1 MRECWIISCIRVDI
15 LKLFRLY
22 PVQYKTYD
30 MPLLIL
36 GYLLVNLFTLAFVW
50 LDVYLWRQWYL
61 HKDLITEQDHDYA
74 QRCLIG
80 AIVLI
85 VYFFIGRFIIRL
97 LFSKTRKGEDEP
109 KAERYPD
116 QQRIERPDGS
126 VINIEHGGERGKQ
139 TIVFIHGWNSN
150 SMQWYYQ
157 KKHFEK
163 DYHLV
168 LMEHPGLGKSKRPN
182 NRDYSLEKLASDL
195 DAVIMQSGA
204 KDPVLWGHSMGGF
217 TILTYCKVYFEKLS
231 GIKGII
237 LEHTTY
243 TNPTKTSILSRLLTT
258 IQNPILKPLCWI
270 MVALSPILWI
280 SKWMSYLNGNSLI
293 MTRFLTFAGTQTG
306 RQLDFAT
313 LLSTMAPPA
322 ITGRGVLGMFEYEA
336 TPVLNR
342 IKVPTLVIGAAFDRL
357 TKPEASI
364 TMNKSIPGSS
374 LLLLSPAGHMGLIER
389 HQEVNE
395 TTGKFLSSLK

>member
-1 MRECWIISCIRVDI
+1 
-15 LKLFRLY
+15 
-22 PVQYKTYD
+22 
-30 MPLLIL
+30 MPLVIL
-36 GYLLVNLFTLAFVW
+36 GFLLTNFFTIAFVW

-61 HKDLITEQDHDYA
+61 YKDLLTEQDHDYA

-80 AIVLI
+80 AIALI
-85 VYFFIGRFIIRL
+85 VYLLVGRFIIRM
-97 LFSKTRKGEDEP
+97 LFSKSRKGEDEP
-109 KAERYPD
+109 KAERYPE
-116 QQRIERPDGS
+116 QQRIDRPDGS
-126 VINIEHGGERGKQ
+126 VINVEHGGQKGKQ

-157 KKHFEK
+157 KKQFEK

-168 LMEHPGLGKSKRPN
+168 LMDHPGLGKSKRPD
-182 NRDYSLEKLASDL
+182 NRDYSLEKLAADL
-195 DAVIMQSGA
+195 DAVIIQSGA

-217 TILTYCKVYFEKLS
+217 TILTYCKVYLGKLS
-231 GIKGII
+231 SIKGII

-243 TNPTKTSILSRLLTT
+243 TNPTKTAILSGLLTK
-258 IQNPILKPLCWI
+258 IQNPVLKPLCWL
-270 MVALSPILWI
+270 MVALSPLLWL
-280 SKWMSYLNGNSLI
+280 SRWMSYINGNSLI

-306 RQLDFAT
+306 KQLDFTT

-336 TPVLNR
+336 TEILSR
-342 IKVPTLVIGAAFDRL
+342 ITVPALVIGAKYDRL

-364 TMNKSIPGSS
+364 TMNKNIPGSS
-374 LLLLSPAGHMGLIER
+374 LLMLSPAGHMGFVER

-395 TTGKFLSSLK
+395 AASNFFSSIKKG